1 MADPIVIG
9 YGQIKFLKDADT
21 KIVHLPVVST
31 GGIVTGANIRQMGV
45 ETIGGDIQD
54 YVVPVGKIF
63 ILLQVNAQPFQ
74 NSSSAKLIIEGGAS
88 GSGSGNRK
96 MLIGGYSD
104 NSPQPVNIPC
114 YITFEAG
121 EYVNVTTE
129 SSGSYAMSMLGVET
143 NA

>member
-1 MADPIVIG
+1 MAEPVVIG
-9 YGQIKFLKDADT
+9 YGSCKWVKDANT
-21 KIVHLPVVST
+21 KIVHLPVISS
-31 GGIVTGANIRQMGV
+31 GGIVTGANIRQMGIT
-45 ETIGGDIQD
+45 TIGGDITD
-54 YVVPVGKIF
+54 YVVPVSKVF

-88 GSGSGNRK
+88 GSGTGNRK

-121 EYVNVTTE
+121 EYINVTTE

>member
-1 MADPIVIG
+1 MTEPVVIG
-9 YGQIKFLKDADT
+9 YGQIKWVKDADT
-21 KIVHLPVVST
+21 QMIHLPVVST
-31 GGIVTGANIRQMGV
+31 GGITTGANIRQMGITTV
-45 ETIGGDIQD
+45 GGAITD

-63 ILLQVNAQPFQ
+63 ILLQVNAQPYQ

-104 NSPQPVNIPC
+104 NSPQPINIPC

-121 EYVNVTTE
+121 EYINVTTE
-129 SSGSYAMSMLGVET
+129 SSGAYAVSMLGVET